1 MLLLLHGQ
9 IFAFIP
15 ALFLLGIAAL
25 LFAFLVKNKVA
36 ERSNFIGGIVS
47 LIVIACG
54 ILGLIFLLIFLDEFW
69 YWVKYSF

>member
-15 ALFLLGIAAL
+15 ALFLLGIAGL
-25 LFAFLVKNKVA
+25 LLTFLVKNKIT
-36 ERSNFIGGIVS
+36 ERNGFLGGIVA
-47 LIVIACG
+47 LIVIASG

-69 YWVKYSF
+69 YWIKYSF

>member
-9 IFAFIP
+9 IFAFLP
-15 ALFLLGIAAL
+15 ALFLLGIAAF
-25 LFAFLVKNKVA
+25 LFVFLVKNKLA
-36 ERSNFIGGIVS
+36 EHSNFIGGIVS

-54 ILGLIFLLIFLDEFW
+54 ILGLMFLLIFLDEFW